1 MKGRGFPHSS
11 SRVRSPLFLQREAR
25 AYQARLV
32 RNFATVFAYDSGRER
47 ETQARAT
54 RETPER
60 VAVRVG
66 QRDAAPLDYGRHA
79 RRAGLFPT
87 KSDFRAAL
95 LAALRR
101 RAPARRDTLQGLRQK

>member
-32 RNFATVFAYDSGRER
+32 GDFATVFAYDSGRER
-47 ETQARAT
+47 ETQARAA

-60 VAVRVG
+60 VALLVG
-66 QRDAAPLDYGRHA
+66 QGHAAPLDHGRLA
-79 RRAGLFPT
+79 RLFT
-87 KSDFRAAL
+87 CESDLRAAFL
-95 LAALRR
+95 DALCR
-101 RAPARRDTLQGLRQK
+101 RAPAGCDTLQGLRQKRRV